1 MSTVIVEF
9 PPSFASPAAALPAH
23 GEMRREGA
31 ADDTLVRA
39 IGAGD
44 RSAMRV
50 LFARHKNR
58 VFRFI
63 LRMVR
68 DRALADDLLNDVFL
82 VVWQRATSFAGR
94 SSVSTWLL
102 GIARHKALTALAARR
117 TEPLDDA
124 TDIVD
129 PAPDPEH
136 ALAGKQRAALLRGAI
151 HWLSPTHREI
161 IDLVYDQGRSIAEI
175 AELLHIPPNTVKTR
189 MFYARQHLA
198 ALLRD
203 GARAARPTTA
213 IRACRAHRSMKTS

>member
-1 MSTVIVEF
+1 MGTIIVEF
-9 PPSFASPAAALPAH
+9 PPSFASQAAALP
-23 GEMRREGA
+23 GRGGMRPVA
-31 ADDTLVRA
+31 VTDDALLRA

-50 LFARHKNR
+50 LFARHKDR

-117 TEPLDDA
+117 TEPLDHEA
-124 TDIVD
+124 DIVD
-129 PAPDPEH
+129 PAPDPED
-136 ALAGKQRAALLRGAI
+136 ALAGKQRAALLRRAI
-151 HWLSPTHREI
+151 HSLSPTHREI
-161 IDLVYDQGRSIAEI
+161 VDLVYDQGRSIAEI
-175 AELLHIPPNTVKTR
+175 AELLHIPANTVKTR

-198 ALLRD
+198 AFLRN
-203 GARAARPTTA
+203 GGGVATPTTV
-213 IRACRAHRSMKTS
+213 IRACRPHRGMETS